1 MRICDVFAVY
11 CFHHLGLRGISLYLS
26 VFGTY
31 LRVFGTLSQIQP
43 NTLEYMTNTFR
54 YAIDTRITA
63 GSDLGP
69 GMVNVFGVE
78 YGFNSVR

>member
-1 MRICDVFAVY
+1 MYLAVFEVY
-11 CFHHLGLRGISLYLS
+11 FRDILEFLGIFLYLS

-31 LRVFGTLSQIQP
+31 LRVFGTLSQIQS
-43 NTLEYMTNTFR
+43 NTLKYITNTFR